1 MKVFNLACDNEH
13 RFEGW
18 FGSAADYD
26 QQLERGLLCCPVCDS
41 HAVRKLPAAPRLNLS
56 SSSSSGDPPRG
67 PNAAQVPLPTD
78 PAQMQALL
86 ARVARYIEQNSEDVG
101 ERFAEEARRIH
112 QSEAPARTIRG
123 VASVE
128 EVEELTDEGI
138 EVFSIVLP
146 RPLKEPLQ

>member
-1 MKVFNLACDNEH
+1 MKVFNLACENEH

-18 FGSAADYD
+18 FGSASDYD
-26 QQLERGLLCCPVCDS
+26 DQLEAGLLRCPVCDS
-41 HAVRKLPAAPRLNLS
+41 HAIRKLPAAPRLNLS
-56 SSSSSGDPPRG
+56 STSTDAPPSRG
-67 PNAAQVPLPTD
+67 PDASQIPLPTD

-101 ERFAEEARRIH
+101 ARFAEEARRIH
-112 QSEAPARTIRG
+112 EREAPARTIRG
-123 VASVE
+123 VASQE

-146 RPLKEPLQ
+146 RPLKEPMQ